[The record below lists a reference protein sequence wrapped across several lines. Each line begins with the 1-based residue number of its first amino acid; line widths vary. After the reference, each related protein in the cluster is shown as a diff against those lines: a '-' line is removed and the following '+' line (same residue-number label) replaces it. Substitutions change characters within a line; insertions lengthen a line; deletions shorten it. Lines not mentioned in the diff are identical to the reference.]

1 MNKSFW
7 KDNIPLWIN
16 EDSVLWGSGKELK
29 FWPTKACEL
38 GRGNRVKA
46 FQDYFIKSIMKI
58 WLMCSL

>member
-1 MNKSFW
+1 MITMNKSFW

-16 EDSVLWGSGKELK
+16 EDRVLWGSGKELK

-46 FQDYFIKSIMKI
+46 FQDYFIV
-58 WLMCSL
+58 

>member
-1 MNKSFW
+1 MITMNKSFW

-46 FQDYFIKSIMKI
+46 FQDYFIV
-58 WLMCSL
+58 